1 MRRTGPRSVEVS
13 MSLDHSLVGV
23 PGEPRQRSWT
33 SKDALLYAIGV
44 GAGLGDPLR
53 ELEFS
58 TENCEGIEQKVLP
71 TYGVLL
77 AQAGSLRS
85 LGDFDRAKLVHA
97 EQYVELHRPLPV
109 EGTVRTS
116 VTVTGIYDKG
126 SGALVESQS
135 VAVDPATG
143 EPVITTR
150 TGTFIR
156 GEGGFGGD
164 RGSSA
169 AWRLPDRAP
178 DHKVVEQTRPE
189 QALLYRLSGDRNP
202 LHVDPR
208 FAARGGFSRPI
219 LHGLCTY
226 GFTGR
231 VLLHEL
237 CGSDPARFTSMSGRF
252 SAPVLPGESLV
263 ISIWQDGDGTAA
275 FQTAKDDGT
284 VVIDRG
290 RIQFR

>member
-1 MRRTGPRSVEVS
+1 

-23 PGEPRQRSWT
+23 QGEPHERSWT

-53 ELEFS
+53 ELEFT
-58 TENCEGIEQKVLP
+58 TENSEGVEQKVLP

-77 AQAGSLRS
+77 AQAATARS
-85 LGDFDRAKLVHA
+85 IGNFDRAMLVHA

-109 EGTVRTS
+109 EGTIRTS
-116 VTVTGIYDKG
+116 SRVTGMYDKG
-126 SGALVESQS
+126 SGALVESES
-135 VAVDPATG
+135 VAVDPATD
-143 EPVITTR
+143 EPMITIR
-150 TGTFIR
+150 SSTFIR

-164 RGSSA
+164 RGTA
-169 AWRLPDRAP
+169 APWQLPDRAP
-178 DHKVVEQTRPE
+178 DHRVIEPTRPE

-202 LHVDPR
+202 LHADPK

-263 ISIWQDGDGTAA
+263 VSIWGGEDGAA
-275 FQTAKDDGT
+275 VFQTAKEDGT

-290 RIQFR
+290 RVRFS

>member
-1 MRRTGPRSVEVS
+1 

-23 PGEPRQRSWT
+23 QGEPHERSWT

-44 GAGLGDPLR
+44 GAGLGDPLA
-53 ELEFS
+53 ELEFT
-58 TENCEGIEQKVLP
+58 TENSEGIEQQVLP

-77 AQAGSLRS
+77 AQAGSARS
-85 LGDFDRAKLVHA
+85 IGDFDRAMLVHA

-109 EGTVRTS
+109 AGTVRTS
-116 VTVTGIYDKG
+116 SRITGMYDKG
-126 SGALVESQS
+126 SGALVESES
-135 VAVDPATG
+135 VAVDPASG

-156 GEGGFGGD
+156 GEGGFGGE
-164 RGSSA
+164 RGSA
-169 AWRLPDRAP
+169 EPWQLPDRAP

-202 LHVDPR
+202 LHADPK

-237 CGSDPARFTSMSGRF
+237 CGSDPGRFISMAGRF
-252 SAPVLPGESLV
+252 SAPVLPGDSLV
-263 ISIWQDGDGTAA
+263 VSIWTGDDGTAQ
-275 FQTAKDDGT
+275 FQTAKEDGT

-290 RIQFR
+290 RARYRTA

>member
-1 MRRTGPRSVEVS
+1 VEVTL
-13 MSLDHSLVGV
+13 SLDHSLIGV
-23 PGEPRQRSWT
+23 RGEPQERSWT

-44 GAGLGDPLR
+44 GAGIGDPLR

-77 AQAGSLRS
+77 AQAGSSRS
-85 LGDFDRAKLVHA
+85 LGDFDRAMLVHA

-116 VTVTGIYDKG
+116 STVTGIYDKG
-126 SGALVESQS
+126 SGALVESES
-135 VAVDPATG
+135 VAVDTATG
-143 EPVITTR
+143 EPVITSR

-169 AWRLPDRAP
+169 PWQLPDRAP
-178 DHKVVEQTRPE
+178 DHKAVEQTRPE

-208 FAARGGFSRPI
+208 FASRGGFSRPI

-231 VLLHEL
+231 ALLHEL
-237 CGSDPARFTSMSGRF
+237 CGSDPARFSSMSGRF
-252 SAPVLPGESLV
+252 SAPVLPGESLI
-263 ISIWQDGDGTAA
+263 ISIWQDVDGAAA
-275 FQTAKDDGT
+275 FQTVKEDGT

-290 RIQFR
+290 RIRFR

>member
-1 MRRTGPRSVEVS
+1 

-23 PGEPRQRSWT
+23 QGEPHERSWT

-44 GAGLGDPLR
+44 GAGLGDPLA
-53 ELEFS
+53 ELEFT
-58 TENCEGIEQKVLP
+58 TENSEGIEQQVLP

-77 AQAGSLRS
+77 AQAGSARS
-85 LGDFDRAKLVHA
+85 IGDFDRAMLVHA

-109 EGTVRTS
+109 AGTVRTS
-116 VTVTGIYDKG
+116 SRITGMYDKG
-126 SGALVESQS
+126 SGALVESES
-135 VAVDPATG
+135 VAVDPASG

-156 GEGGFGGD
+156 GEGGFGGE
-164 RGSSA
+164 RGSA
-169 AWRLPDRAP
+169 EPWQLPDRAP

-202 LHVDPR
+202 LHADPK

-237 CGSDPARFTSMSGRF
+237 CGSDPARFISMAGRF
-252 SAPVLPGESLV
+252 SAPVLPGDSLV
-263 ISIWQDGDGTAA
+263 VSIWTGDDGSAQ
-275 FQTAKDDGT
+275 FQTAKEDGT

-290 RIQFR
+290 RARYRTA

>member
-1 MRRTGPRSVEVS
+1 

-23 PGEPRQRSWT
+23 QGEPHERSWT

-53 ELEFS
+53 ELEFT
-58 TENCEGIEQKVLP
+58 TENSEGVEQKVLP

-77 AQAGSLRS
+77 AQAGTARS
-85 LGDFDRAKLVHA
+85 IGNFDRAMLVHA

-116 VTVTGIYDKG
+116 SRVTGMYDKG
-126 SGALVESQS
+126 SGALVESES
-135 VAVDPATG
+135 VAVDPATD
-143 EPVITTR
+143 EPMITIR
-150 TGTFIR
+150 SSTFIR

-164 RGSSA
+164 RGTGA
-169 AWRLPDRAP
+169 PWQLPDRAP
-178 DHKVVEQTRPE
+178 DHRVVEQTRPE

-202 LHVDPR
+202 LHADPK

-263 ISIWQDGDGTAA
+263 VSIWGGEDGTAV
-275 FQTAKDDGT
+275 FQTAKEDGT

-290 RIQFR
+290 RARFS

>member
-1 MRRTGPRSVEVS
+1 MP
-13 MSLDHSLVGV
+13 LDHSLVGV
-23 PGEPRQRSWT
+23 HGEPQERSWT

-53 ELEFS
+53 ELAFS
-58 TENCEGIEQKVLP
+58 TENCQGVEQKVLP

-77 AQAGSLRS
+77 AQAGSSRS
-85 LGDFDRAKLVHA
+85 LGDFDRAMLVHA

-109 EGTVRTS
+109 AGTVRTS
-116 VTVTGIYDKG
+116 STITGIFDKG

-135 VAVDPATG
+135 VAVDTATG

-156 GEGGFGGD
+156 GEGGFGGE
-164 RGSSA
+164 RGSA
-169 AWRLPDRAP
+169 EPWQLPDRAP
-178 DHKVVEQTRPE
+178 DHKVIEPTRPE

-237 CGSDPARFTSMSGRF
+237 CGSDPARFSSMSGRF
-252 SAPVLPGESLV
+252 SQPVLPGESLV
-263 ISIWQDGDGTAA
+263 VSIWRGDAGTAA
-275 FQTAKDDGT
+275 FQTAKEDGT

-290 RIQFR
+290 RVQFR

>member
-1 MRRTGPRSVEVS
+1 
-13 MSLDHSLVGV
+13 MSLDHSLIGV
-23 PGEPRQRSWT
+23 PSESRERSWT

-53 ELEFS
+53 ELEFT

-77 AQAGSLRS
+77 AQAPAARS
-85 LGDFDRAKLVHA
+85 LGDFDRAMLVHA

-116 VTVTGIYDKG
+116 ATVTGIYDKG
-126 SGALVESQS
+126 SGALVETEG
-135 VAVDPATG
+135 VAVDPATD
-143 EPVITTR
+143 EPLITIR
-150 TGTFIR
+150 SSTFIR
-156 GEGGFGGD
+156 GEGNFGGD
-164 RGSSA
+164 RGTSQP
-169 AWRLPDRAP
+169 WQLPDRDP
-178 DHKVVEQTRPE
+178 DHRVFEQTRPE

-202 LHVDPR
+202 LHVDPK

-226 GFTGR
+226 GVTGR

-237 CGSDPARFTSMSGRF
+237 CGGDPARFVSMGGRF

-263 ISIWQDGDGTAA
+263 VSIWRGEDDTAS
-275 FQTAKDDGT
+275 FQTAKEDGT

-290 RIQFR
+290 RARYRAR

>member
-1 MRRTGPRSVEVS
+1 M
-13 MSLDHSLVGV
+13 
-23 PGEPRQRSWT
+23 
-33 SKDALLYAIGV
+33 
-44 GAGLGDPLR
+44 
-53 ELEFS
+53 
-58 TENCEGIEQKVLP
+58 
-71 TYGVLL
+71 
-77 AQAGSLRS
+77 
-85 LGDFDRAKLVHA
+85 LVHA

-109 EGTVRTS
+109 AGTVRTS
-116 VTVTGIYDKG
+116 SRITGMYDKG
-126 SGALVESQS
+126 SGALVESES
-135 VAVDPATG
+135 VAVDPASG

-156 GEGGFGGD
+156 GEGGFGGE
-164 RGSSA
+164 RGSA
-169 AWRLPDRAP
+169 EPWQLPDRAP

-202 LHVDPR
+202 LHADPK

-237 CGSDPARFTSMSGRF
+237 CGSDPARFISMAGRF
-252 SAPVLPGESLV
+252 SAPVLPGDSLV
-263 ISIWQDGDGTAA
+263 VSIWTGDDGTAQ
-275 FQTAKDDGT
+275 FQTAKEDGT

-290 RIQFR
+290 RARYRTA

>member
-1 MRRTGPRSVEVS
+1 M
-13 MSLDHSLVGV
+13 
-23 PGEPRQRSWT
+23 
-33 SKDALLYAIGV
+33 
-44 GAGLGDPLR
+44 
-53 ELEFS
+53 
-58 TENCEGIEQKVLP
+58 
-71 TYGVLL
+71 LL
-77 AQAGSLRS
+77 AQAGTARS
-85 LGDFDRAKLVHA
+85 IGNFDRAMLVHA

-116 VTVTGIYDKG
+116 SRVTGMYDKG
-126 SGALVESQS
+126 SGALVESES
-135 VAVDPATG
+135 VAVDPATN
-143 EPVITTR
+143 EPMITIR
-150 TGTFIR
+150 SSTFIR

-164 RGSSA
+164 RGTGA
-169 AWRLPDRAP
+169 PWQLPDRAP
-178 DHKVVEQTRPE
+178 DHRVVEQTRPE

-202 LHVDPR
+202 LHADPK

-263 ISIWQDGDGTAA
+263 VSIWGGEDGTAV
-275 FQTAKDDGT
+275 FQTAKEDGT

-290 RIQFR
+290 RARFS